1 MEQGPPPLFN
11 QGVSAR
17 SRLAFFAFLA
27 AVLIIVDAKVRSLE
41 TIRTAEGNLRAQLKR
56 YAEEHGVEI

>member
-1 MEQGPPPLFN
+1 L
-11 QGVSAR
+11 R
-17 SRLAFFAFLA
+17 RWL
-27 AVLIIVDAKVRSLE
+27 LE